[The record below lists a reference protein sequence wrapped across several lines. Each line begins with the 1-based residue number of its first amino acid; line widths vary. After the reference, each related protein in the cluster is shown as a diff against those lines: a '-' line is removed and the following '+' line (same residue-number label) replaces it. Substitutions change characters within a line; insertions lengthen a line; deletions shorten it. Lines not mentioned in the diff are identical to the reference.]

1 MNRNIFFG
9 TIIFLVLATSGWFY
23 YTVAVSGPRI
33 SELEIELQGIKDRFD
48 ELAGIT
54 ESYDEFKLRFMEKV
68 EQFDTLKT
76 IIPDNQG
83 YASVLEEIR
92 QISERHKLQIISLA
106 PSLNDTYPALY
117 TELKIPRNHVECYP
131 VQIKFYGDF
140 LTIGAF
146 LDDLLEMRHLVNIAN
161 LKLETEMEFGGMLT
175 CELNL
180 YTYIFIQGAKL
191 GV

>member
-1 MNRNIFFG
+1 VNRNIFFG

>member
-23 YTVAVSGPRI
+23 YTVAVSGTRI
-33 SELEIELQGIKDRFD
+33 SELKLELKGINDRFD

-54 ESYDEFKLRFMEKV
+54 ESYDEFKIRFMEKV

-76 IIPDNQG
+76 IIPGNQG
-83 YASVLEEIR
+83 YGDVLEQIR
-92 QISERHKLQIISLA
+92 QISERHKLQILSFD

-117 TELKIPRNHVECYP
+117 TEMKIPINHVECYP
-131 VQIKFYGDF
+131 LQIKFYGDF

-146 LDDLLEMRHLVNIAN
+146 LDDLLEMDKLVNIAN
-161 LKLETEMEFGGMLT
+161 IKLETEMQYGGMLT

-180 YTYIFIQGAKL
+180 YTYIFIQGA
-191 GV
+191 

>member
-9 TIIFLVLATSGWFY
+9 TMILLLLATGGWFY
-23 YTVAVSGPRI
+23 YTVAVTGAHI
-33 SELEIELQGIKDRFD
+33 SELEIELEGINNRFD

-54 ESYDEFKLRFMEKV
+54 ESYDEFKLRFTDKIEH
-68 EQFDTLKT
+68 FDTLRT

-83 YASVLEEIR
+83 YAAVLEEIR
-92 QISERHKLQIISLA
+92 QISERHKLQILSFD

-117 TELKIPRNHVECYP
+117 AQMKIPKNHVECYP
-131 VQIKFYGDF
+131 VQIKFYGDY

-146 LDDLLEMRHLVNIAN
+146 LDDLLEMDNLVNIAN
-161 LKLETEMEFGGMLT
+161 LKLETEMEYGGMLT
-175 CELNL
+175 CQLNL
-180 YTYIFIQGAKL
+180 YTYIFIE